1 MILRP
6 YQDVAVNSA
15 IKSLNKHKNTIVVA
29 PTGAGK
35 TIMLSSLIGKM
46 HKENNKVLVLQ
57 HRDELVN
64 QNMDKFKKI
73 NPNISTSILN
83 ADEKDWSGDV
93 VFAMVQTLS
102 RPNNLSSMQRVNL
115 IIIDESHHTI
125 ANSWLNIIKESKEIN
140 PNVRIAGFTATP
152 NRGDGKGLKE
162 VFSNCSHKIE
172 IETLI
177 REGFLVSPKPF
188 VIDVGVQKELS
199 QVRKTIDEFNMD
211 EVARIMNKRPINE
224 EVVNKW
230 HEQASDR
237 KTVVFCSTKNHAK
250 DLCDE
255 FVKQGVRAEVLTGDT
270 KKDVRVNMLQSLSNG
285 DLQVVI
291 NVAVLTEGFDSP
303 PVSCIILTRPCSYKS
318 TMVQMIGRGLRTID
332 PNEYPNIIKKDCIIL
347 DFGTSILTHGKLD
360 EEVNLDDVASEE
372 NGQAPQKQCPECNS
386 IVPLGV
392 RECPICGHDFAKQE
406 EMKLKKFNMTE
417 VELINKSQFRWIRIF
432 ESDKCLMASGFNGF
446 AMVIDLGDNF
456 LGLTKLRNGDL
467 RAVSIGNKREA
478 IASADDFLRK
488 IESSNKAKKN
498 KQWLNEPVS
507 EKQRRIL
514 INKGYTISPFDF
526 SWTKY
531 KASCLLDY
539 LFNKK
544 KVDHLIYKKKRE
556 IKINQKSLKSNQDR
570 LAQLNRQYSPN
581 YNSDNSYFPTRKQIK
596 EQQNSLVKINQKE
609 REDRLKALSY
619 GLKQIDSKT
628 NDERK
633 KLSLGA
639 EKLSLSNIKQFPGT
653 RSVQIETRR
662 QRLFRTTKNENE

>member
-162 VFSNCSHKIE
+162 VFSNCSHQIE

-255 FVKQGVRAEVLTGDT
+255 FVKKGVRAEVLTGDT

-456 LGLTKLRNGDL
+456 LGLTKLRNGSL

>member
-152 NRGDGKGLKE
+152 NRGDGKGLKQ
-162 VFSNCSHKIE
+162 VFSNCSHQIE
-172 IETLI
+172 IATLI
-177 REGFLVSPKPF
+177 REGFLVSPKTF
-188 VIDVGVQKELS
+188 VINVGVQKELS

-224 EVVNKW
+224 RVVNEW
-230 HEQASDR
+230 HEKASDR

-360 EEVNLDDVASEE
+360 EEVNLDDVASND

-392 RECPICGHDFAKQE
+392 RECPICGHDFAKE
-406 EMKLKKFNMTE
+406 EEKKLKEFNMTE
-417 VELINKSQFRWIRIF
+417 VELIDRSPFRWIRVF
-432 ESDKCLMASGFNGF
+432 DTDKCLMASGFNGF
-446 AMVIDLGDNF
+446 AMVVNLHDTFFGF
-456 LGLTKLRNGDL
+456 TKPRNDRLRV
-467 RAVSIGNKREA
+467 VSVGTKKQA
-478 IASADDFLRK
+478 IASADDFLRR
-488 IESSNKAKKN
+488 IESNSNAKKN
-498 KQWLNEPVS
+498 KRWLNQEVS
-507 EKQRRIL
+507 EKQKSIL
-514 INKGYTISPFDF
+514 IRKGYRINPFDF

-531 KASCLLDY
+531 KAACLINY

-544 KVDHLIYKKKRE
+544 EVDYLIYKNQKE
-556 IKINQKSLKSNQDR
+556 IKIRQKSERIRRER
-570 LAQLNRQYSPN
+570 LEYLNRISG
-581 YNSDNSYFPTRKQIK
+581 R
-596 EQQNSLVKINQKE
+596 
-609 REDRLKALSY
+609 A
-619 GLKQIDSKT
+619 
-628 NDERK
+628 
-633 KLSLGA
+633 
-639 EKLSLSNIKQFPGT
+639 
-653 RSVQIETRR
+653 
-662 QRLFRTTKNENE
+662 

>member
-1 MILRP
+1 MFP
-6 YQDVAVNSA
+6 
-15 IKSLNKHKNTIVVA
+15 
-29 PTGAGK
+29 
-35 TIMLSSLIGKM
+35 
-46 HKENNKVLVLQ
+46 
-57 HRDELVN
+57 
-64 QNMDKFKKI
+64 
-73 NPNISTSILN
+73 
-83 ADEKDWSGDV
+83 
-93 VFAMVQTLS
+93 
-102 RPNNLSSMQRVNL
+102 
-115 IIIDESHHTI
+115 SH
-125 ANSWLNIIKESKEIN
+125 
-140 PNVRIAGFTATP
+140 
-152 NRGDGKGLKE
+152 D
-162 VFSNCSHKIE
+162 
-172 IETLI
+172 
-177 REGFLVSPKPF
+177 
-188 VIDVGVQKELS
+188 
-199 QVRKTIDEFNMD
+199 
-211 EVARIMNKRPINE
+211 
-224 EVVNKW
+224 
-230 HEQASDR
+230 
-237 KTVVFCSTKNHAK
+237 
-250 DLCDE
+250 
-255 FVKQGVRAEVLTGDT
+255 
-270 KKDVRVNMLQSLSNG
+270 
-285 DLQVVI
+285 
-291 NVAVLTEGFDSP
+291 
-303 PVSCIILTRPCSYKS
+303 
-318 TMVQMIGRGLRTID
+318 
-332 PNEYPNIIKKDCIIL
+332 
-347 DFGTSILTHGKLD
+347 
-360 EEVNLDDVASEE
+360 
-372 NGQAPQKQCPECNS
+372 
-386 IVPLGV
+386 
-392 RECPICGHDFAKQE
+392 
-406 EMKLKKFNMTE
+406 
-417 VELINKSQFRWIRIF
+417 
-432 ESDKCLMASGFNGF
+432 
-446 AMVIDLGDNF
+446 
-456 LGLTKLRNGDL
+456 RNGGL

-488 IESSNKAKKN
+488 IESSDKAKKN

>member
-152 NRGDGKGLKE
+152 NRGDGKGLKQ
-162 VFSNCSHKIE
+162 VFSNCSHQIE
-172 IETLI
+172 IATLI
-177 REGFLVSPKPF
+177 REGFLVSPKTF
-188 VIDVGVQKELS
+188 VINVGVQKELS

-224 EVVNKW
+224 RVVNEW
-230 HEQASDR
+230 HKQASDR

-360 EEVNLDDVASEE
+360 EEVNLDDVASND

-392 RECPICGHDFAKQE
+392 RECPICGHDFAKE
-406 EMKLKKFNMTE
+406 EEKKLKEFNMTE
-417 VELINKSQFRWIRIF
+417 VELIDRSPFRWIRVF
-432 ESDKCLMASGFNGF
+432 DTDKCLMASGFNGF
-446 AMVIDLGDNF
+446 AMVVNLHDTFFGF
-456 LGLTKLRNGDL
+456 TKPRNDRLRV
-467 RAVSIGNKREA
+467 VSVGTKKQA
-478 IASADDFLRK
+478 IASADDFLRR
-488 IESSNKAKKN
+488 IESNSNAKKN
-498 KQWLNEPVS
+498 KRWLNQEVS
-507 EKQRRIL
+507 EKQKSIL
-514 INKGYTISPFDF
+514 IRKGYRINPFDF

-531 KASCLLDY
+531 KAACLINY

-544 KVDHLIYKKKRE
+544 EVDYLIYKNQKE
-556 IKINQKSLKSNQDR
+556 IKIREKSERIRRER
-570 LAQLNRQYSPN
+570 LEYLNRISG
-581 YNSDNSYFPTRKQIK
+581 R
-596 EQQNSLVKINQKE
+596 
-609 REDRLKALSY
+609 A
-619 GLKQIDSKT
+619 
-628 NDERK
+628 
-633 KLSLGA
+633 
-639 EKLSLSNIKQFPGT
+639 
-653 RSVQIETRR
+653 
-662 QRLFRTTKNENE
+662 

>member
-162 VFSNCSHKIE
+162 VFSNCSHQIE

>member
-162 VFSNCSHKIE
+162 VFSNCSHQIE

-250 DLCDE
+250 DLCGE

-456 LGLTKLRNGDL
+456 LGLTKLRNGSL
-467 RAVSIGNKREA
+467 RVVSIGNKREA

-488 IESSNKAKKN
+488 IESSDKAKKN

-628 NDERK
+628 NDEKK

-662 QRLFRTTKNENE
+662 QRLFKTTKNENE

>member
-152 NRGDGKGLKE
+152 NRGDGKGLKQ
-162 VFSNCSHKIE
+162 VFSNCSHQIE
-172 IETLI
+172 IATLI
-177 REGFLVSPKPF
+177 REGFLVSPKTF
-188 VIDVGVQKELS
+188 VINVGVQKELS

-224 EVVNKW
+224 RVVNEW
-230 HEQASDR
+230 HKQASDR
-237 KTVVFCSTKNHAK
+237 KTVVFCSTKNQAK

-360 EEVNLDDVASEE
+360 EEVNLDDVASND

-392 RECPICGHDFAKQE
+392 RECPICGHDFAKE
-406 EMKLKKFNMTE
+406 EEKKLKEFNMTE
-417 VELINKSQFRWIRIF
+417 VELIDRSPFRWIRVF
-432 ESDKCLMASGFNGF
+432 DTDKCLMASGFNGF
-446 AMVIDLGDNF
+446 AMVVNLHDTFFGF
-456 LGLTKLRNGDL
+456 TKPRNDRLRV
-467 RAVSIGNKREA
+467 VSVGTKKQA
-478 IASADDFLRK
+478 IASADDFLRR
-488 IESSNKAKKN
+488 IESNSNAKKN
-498 KQWLNEPVS
+498 KRWLNQEVS
-507 EKQRRIL
+507 EKQKSIL
-514 INKGYTISPFDF
+514 IRKGYRINPFDF

-531 KASCLLDY
+531 KAACLINY
-539 LFNKK
+539 LFNQKE
-544 KVDHLIYKKKRE
+544 VDYLIYKNQKE
-556 IKINQKSLKSNQDR
+556 IKIREKSERIRRER
-570 LAQLNRQYSPN
+570 LEYLNRISG
-581 YNSDNSYFPTRKQIK
+581 R
-596 EQQNSLVKINQKE
+596 
-609 REDRLKALSY
+609 A
-619 GLKQIDSKT
+619 
-628 NDERK
+628 
-633 KLSLGA
+633 
-639 EKLSLSNIKQFPGT
+639 
-653 RSVQIETRR
+653 
-662 QRLFRTTKNENE
+662 

>member
-46 HKENNKVLVLQ
+46 HKQNNKVLVLQ

-140 PNVRIAGFTATP
+140 PNVRVAGFTATP
-152 NRGDGKGLKE
+152 NRGDGKGLKQ
-162 VFSNCSHKIE
+162 VFSNCSHQIE
-172 IETLI
+172 IATLI
-177 REGFLVSPKPF
+177 REGFLVSPKTF
-188 VIDVGVQKELS
+188 VINVGVQKELS

-224 EVVNKW
+224 RVVNEW
-230 HEQASDR
+230 HEKASDR

-270 KKDVRVNMLQSLSNG
+270 KKDVRVNMLHSLSHG

-332 PNEYPNIIKKDCIIL
+332 PGEHPNIIKTECIVL
-347 DFGTSILTHGKLD
+347 DFGTSILTHGELD
-360 EEVNLDDVASEE
+360 EEVNLDDVASNE

-386 IVPLGV
+386 VVPLGV
-392 RECPICGHDFAKQE
+392 RECPICGHDFAKE
-406 EMKLKKFNMTE
+406 EEKKLKEFNMTE
-417 VELINKSQFRWIRIF
+417 VELINLSPFRWIRVF
-432 ESDKCLMASGFNGF
+432 DTDKCLMASGFNGF
-446 AMVIDLGDNF
+446 AMVVNLNDTFFGFTKSRND
-456 LGLTKLRNGDL
+456 KLRV
-467 RAVSIGNKREA
+467 VSVGTKKQA

-488 IESSNKAKKN
+488 IESNSNAKKN
-498 KQWLNEPVS
+498 KRWLNESVS
-507 EKQRRIL
+507 EKQKSIL
-514 INKGYTISPFDF
+514 IKKGYRINPFDF

-531 KASCLLDY
+531 KAACLINY

-544 KVDHLIYKKKRE
+544 EVDFLIYKKQKEIRIQERSDKVRRE
-556 IKINQKSLKSNQDR
+556 R
-570 LAQLNRQYSPN
+570 LEYLNRISG
-581 YNSDNSYFPTRKQIK
+581 
-596 EQQNSLVKINQKE
+596 
-609 REDRLKALSY
+609 KAY
-619 GLKQIDSKT
+619 
-628 NDERK
+628 
-633 KLSLGA
+633 
-639 EKLSLSNIKQFPGT
+639 
-653 RSVQIETRR
+653 
-662 QRLFRTTKNENE
+662 

>member
-125 ANSWLNIIKESKEIN
+125 ANSWLNIIKESKQIN

-162 VFSNCSHKIE
+162 VFSNCSHQIE

-488 IESSNKAKKN
+488 IESSDKAKKN